1 MRRTNQPI
9 SLLAALLALLWLG
22 GCSTDDIPSVSSE
35 DTIDVPLSISEEG
48 LSITR
53 ALGDATPS
61 VNRILILP
69 FKKINELLPT
79 NDATNFA
86 PVYNSARQIDV
97 NSFPYTSRMLSLS
110 ATSTY
115 QVMVIGYNRND
126 YDFANPSSIT
136 RHFDIGLSGL
146 PATLADMA
154 LKLTSVSNVPEFFT
168 CMANGYNHSILVG
181 GAFKPG
187 LIDNIQGNLTRLS
200 SGLTLDIV
208 NIPTTV
214 TSVSLRAE
222 QLVTAISAA
231 DGTPL
236 QWQTAGDASVKLL
249 GTLTPVS
256 GRVTFNTFI
265 LPTLDAHKTLLYVD
279 VSFGSSTERYTVKI
293 ATTSGVVSGNRII
306 FTPNHWV
313 KITGDYSSMNLGFV
327 LSGNINLDDDRWD
340 GLHND

>member
-1 MRRTNQPI
+1 MRRTNHKI

-22 GCSTDDIPSVSSE
+22 GCSTDDIPSASSE
-35 DTIDVPLSISEEG
+35 DTIDVPLSISSEG

-86 PVYNSARQIDV
+86 PVFNSARQIDV
-97 NSFPYTSRMLSLS
+97 NSFPYTGRMLSLS

-115 QVMVIGYNRND
+115 QVMVLGYNRND
-126 YDFANPSSIT
+126 YDFSNQSSIT
-136 RHFDIGLSGL
+136 RHFDIGLSGP

-154 LKLTSVSNVPEFFT
+154 LKLTSISNVPEFFS
-168 CMANGYNHSILVG
+168 CMANGYNHSLLIGSV
-181 GAFKPG
+181 FKPVQ
-187 LIDNIQGNLTRLS
+187 IDNLQGNLTRLS

-208 NIPTTV
+208 NFPNTV
-214 TSVSLRAE
+214 TSVSLSAE
-222 QLVTAISAA
+222 QLVTAISAT
-231 DGTPL
+231 DGTPR
-236 QWQTAGDASVKLL
+236 QWQTAGDASVKLI
-249 GTLTPVS
+249 GTLTPTS

-265 LPTLDAHKTLLYVD
+265 LPTLDARKTLLYVD

-293 ATTSGVVSGNRII
+293 VDTPGVVSGNRII

-313 KITGDYSSMNLGFV
+313 KITGDYSNMNLGMN
-327 LSGNINLDDDRWD
+327 LSGNINLDDNAWD
-340 GLHND
+340 GLQ